1 MALIEQSGAGMP
13 AFASTCSTITPARAS
28 SRIWRYLTPQ
38 NLAWVQFCD
47 LSGTPR
53 ELAGDA
59 DRILPG
65 EGDFPLGPI
74 VEHLGRIGYDG
85 YVSLEVLNPH
95 LWQVAPDRVADLG
108 YQALRRVLGPWAVA
122 PPAASRRRAL
132 GVSSVATLQP
142 ASVVF
147 REEQYFDWR
156 VYAADRT
163 GGSLHRAGAAPRQR
177 LVARDRGWAWS
188 SGWRS

>member
-1 MALIEQSGAGMP
+1 MP
-13 AFASTCSTITPARAS
+13 AFASTCFIITRDRAS
-28 SRIWRYLTPQ
+28 PRIWRYLTPQ

-47 LSGTPR
+47 LTGTPR
-53 ELAGDA
+53 ELAGDC

-65 EGDFPLGPI
+65 EGDFQLAPI
-74 VEHLGRIGYDG
+74 IEQLGRIGYDG

-108 YQALRRVLGPWAVA
+108 RQALRRVLGRWE
-122 PPAASRRRAL
+122 SRPSESRRAL

-156 VYAADRT
+156 VYALIAL
-163 GGSLHRAGAAPRQR
+163 GGSSSPGWCCARRGWSREFGLGLVARAGA
-177 LVARDRGWAWS
+177 S
-188 SGWRS
+188 